1 MTREKLIHH
10 VEHLREK
17 HERLDKQIDTME
29 QSGNYVDDNLNEL
42 KKKRLAI
49 KDEIEQTN
57 RKIDRIQ

>member
-17 HERLDKQIDTME
+17 HEKLDKQIDLME

-49 KDEIEQTN
+49 RDEIEQTN
-57 RKIDRIQ
+57 RKIDKIE